1 MRKLLLVGLCALPL
15 SACTGELASIGK
27 APKFTAPEA
36 PPAPSYESSLAQ
48 PGNAFRSAEAAAPE
62 AAASA
67 SLFRAGTRA
76 MFHDRRASRVGDI
89 LTVRIRIADKATV
102 DNSTTRSRD
111 GSESV
116 GLPHVLGLES
126 KLSKILPGAVDPAK
140 LIDGSSASKSSGTGQ
155 TTRQETVD
163 TTVAAIV
170 AAVLPNGNLVI
181 RGRQEVRVNF
191 ELRELLIS
199 GIVRPEDISRD
210 NVIDNNL
217 IADARISYGGRG
229 QITNLQQPRWGQQIF
244 DAVTPF

>member
-1 MRKLLLVGLCALPL
+1 MRKLLLMGLCALPL
-15 SACTGELASIGK
+15 AACTGQLASIGK
-27 APKFTAPEA
+27 APKFAAPEA
-36 PPAPSYESSLAQ
+36 PTAPGYESSLAQ
-48 PGNAFRSAEAAAPE
+48 PGDAFRSANAPATE
-62 AAASA
+62 ASA
-67 SLFRAGTRA
+67 SLFRSGSRA
-76 MFHDRRASRVGDI
+76 MFHDRRASRIGDI
-89 LTVRIRIADKATV
+89 LTVRIRIADKATL

-116 GLPHVLGLES
+116 GLPNVFGLES
-126 KLSKILPGAVDPAK
+126 KLSKILPGAVDPSK
-140 LIDGSSASKSSGTGQ
+140 LIDGRSASKSSGTGQ
-155 TTRQETVD
+155 TSRQETVD

-229 QITNLQQPRWGQQIF
+229 QITNVQQPRWGQQVF